1 MTISVSRP
9 APRVAQLT
17 IDRDEKRNALNTEVC
32 TSLERALSDSL
43 IDARAILI
51 TGAGSAF
58 CSGADLSGGDVG
70 KFYPAMESLFM
81 AIRRAPVPVIAYVN
95 GPAIGAGA
103 MLAAVC
109 DLRVVSPTAR
119 FMVPVADMAIGV
131 NDVLVKSFELQM
143 GGSLARAMLLAGATM
158 SASDAEA
165 TGFAVR
171 PSMFPRLELPGGG
184 VGSEAHDSAE
194 FAVALAE
201 LCAGKAP
208 LTMRNV
214 KMEFA
219 HFSGERFSESELES
233 ARQAPWDS
241 ADIREAARAVAEKRT
256 PEFRGE

>member
-32 TSLERALSDSL
+32 TLLERALNDSL

-70 KFYPAMESLFM
+70 EFYPPMESLFM
-81 AIRRAPVPVIAYVN
+81 SIRRAPVPVIAYVN

-143 GGSLARAMLLAGATM
+143 GGSWARAMLLAGASM
-158 SASDAEA
+158 SAADAEA

-171 PSMFPRLELPGGG
+171 PSMFPRLELPG

-208 LTMRNV
+208 LTLRNV

-219 HFSGERFSESELES
+219 HASGEPFSEDELES

-241 ADIREAARAVAEKRT
+241 ADIREAAQAVAEKRT